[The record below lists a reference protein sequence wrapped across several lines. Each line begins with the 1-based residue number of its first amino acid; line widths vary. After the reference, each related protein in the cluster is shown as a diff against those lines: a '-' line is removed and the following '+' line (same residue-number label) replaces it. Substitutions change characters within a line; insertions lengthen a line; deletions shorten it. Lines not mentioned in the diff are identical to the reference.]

1 MNCSRTWNHPEPSL
15 IWTIKTVLGIKPV
28 TTPDFIL
35 FITHRE
41 LLFFSFLLKLYP
53 VTFASNQR
61 FHWDSDGVKKKN
73 TRSPRVIRTWN
84 WWFQFFICDRFTSS
98 QKIWIF
104 VNSRNDSSVKKISL
118 FIWVFISTSTE
129 MEFLFCALI
138 VTKYKY
144 NICLNIYIHICFFL
158 FLQSFVFC
166 FSTEMICI
174 FSCCSET
181 SNF

>member
-41 LLFFSFLLKLYP
+41 LLFVFFSSKT
-53 VTFASNQR
+53 VSCHVCIKSTFPLRQR
-61 FHWDSDGVKKKN
+61 WSKKKN

-84 WWFQFFICDRFTSS
+84 WWFHFFICDRFTSS

-118 FIWVFISTSTE
+118 LIWVFICTSTE

-144 NICLNIYIHICFFL
+144 NICLNIYIDICFFL